1 MANHLLI
8 VEDDELVQ
16 SLLAAYMKGE
26 GYKVSYAGTGKE
38 MMATLNAENIDLIL
52 LDLGLPDEDG
62 LTLTRQIRARSSI
75 PIIVITQRQS
85 REDRLAALELGA
97 DDYLTKPFDP
107 EELVLRVHNILDR
120 AKDGG
125 GGRRQSNVIEC
136 GGWKIDAGARSV
148 TGPIG
153 QDITLTNAEF
163 NLLAA
168 LAKAPNRV
176 LSRDYLLDAVSRSD
190 DAPSDRL
197 IDVLISRVRKKIEDE
212 PKIRKSSSP
221 WQAAAINSRNRSKAY
236 REPQIRGVIEGGDHG
251 WHRQKSGGQVG
262 GLYRGRAGH
271 RRRALFA
278 PVLAAGCQRQRS
290 GDGQGHADPCHGRE
304 VHLIPGCVRDPV
316 CSRFPLRPPLDPAFD
331 RLGPR

>member
-8 VEDDELVQ
+8 VDDDELVQ

-38 MMATLNAENIDLIL
+38 MMATLNTENIDLIL

-85 REDRLAALELGA
+85 REDRLTALELGA

-120 AKDGG
+120 AKNGG
-125 GGRRQSNVIEC
+125 GGRRQANVIEC

-148 TGPIG
+148 TGPMG

-176 LSRDYLLDAVSRSD
+176 RSRDYRLDAVSRSD

-212 PKIRKSSSP
+212 PKNPKIIITVAGSGYKFS
-221 WQAAAINSRNRSKAY
+221 
-236 REPQIRGVIEGGDHG
+236 EPQ
-251 WHRQKSGGQVG
+251 
-262 GLYRGRAGH
+262 
-271 RRRALFA
+271 
-278 PVLAAGCQRQRS
+278 
-290 GDGQGHADPCHGRE
+290 
-304 VHLIPGCVRDPV
+304 
-316 CSRFPLRPPLDPAFD
+316 
-331 RLGPR
+331 